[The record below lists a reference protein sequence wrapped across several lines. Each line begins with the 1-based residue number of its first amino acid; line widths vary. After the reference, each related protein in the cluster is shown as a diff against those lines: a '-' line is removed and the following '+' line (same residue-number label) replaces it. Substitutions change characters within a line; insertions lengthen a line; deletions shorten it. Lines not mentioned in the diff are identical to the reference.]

1 VSRVNARTV
10 NALLAA
16 AACVVGLVALY
27 VAAFHL
33 GVTERADARVLDG
46 FLSLRSPKA
55 YDGAAFVASLF
66 NLAPYAVAVLI
77 VAGAALWRGGP
88 RLVAAVLA
96 IIVGAGLTT
105 QLLKQLTAAVR
116 EPLWLSGPSWPSG
129 HVTAATSLA
138 LCVVLIAPAVLRPYA
153 VVAGALGVLAAGCSV
168 LVLGSHHPSDVA
180 GGMLMGG
187 AWTAGT
193 VAAFELAE
201 QRWPSGRPLGT
212 GATTRWLAPVAAAS
226 SVAALLVVLAAAAP
240 LGPDLADRTTFLLGA
255 VLLAGCA
262 AAIPVAAATLL
273 AHARG

>member
-1 VSRVNARTV
+1 VDRVNPRTV

-46 FLSLRSPKA
+46 FLSLRSPK
-55 YDGAAFVASLF
+55 GSRAAEFVASLF

-77 VAGAALWRGGP
+77 VAGAAMWRGGP
-88 RLVAAVLA
+88 RLSAAVLA

-105 QLLKQLTAAVR
+105 QLLKQLTAATR

-129 HVTAATSLA
+129 HVTAAASLA
-138 LCVVLIAPAVLRPYA
+138 VCVVLIAPAVLRPYA
-153 VVAGALGVLAAGCSV
+153 VVAGALGVLAVGCSV

-180 GGMLMGG
+180 GGMLMAG
-187 AWTAGT
+187 AWTATT
-193 VAAFELAE
+193 VAALELAE
-201 QRWPSGRPLGT
+201 RRWPSGRPLGT
-212 GATTRWLAPVAAAS
+212 GGTTRWLAPVAAAS
-226 SVAALLVVLAAAAP
+226 SVAALLVALAAAAP

-262 AAIPVAAATLL
+262 AALPVAAVTLL